1 MSEDVLVLIEEL
13 KKRIEALEEFKEGQT
28 KFTGELAY
36 EQAVDKGNIKILK
49 QYINPKGR
57 TRNDFD
63 ILANQL
69 RDEVLNRTRGIDY
82 KTVMSIFN
90 FGSHTEAYR
99 VMDKAVEK
107 FPLDVRIK
115 HILNSNR
122 KKRLIVRVGVST

>member
-1 MSEDVLVLIEEL
+1 MSEDILLLIEEL

-63 ILANQL
+63 ILANEL
-69 RDEVLNRTRGIDY
+69 LKEVLNRTRGLDY
-82 KTVMSIFN
+82 KIVMNIFN
-90 FGSHTEAYR
+90 FGSREEAYR
-99 VMDKAVEK
+99 LMDKTVKK
-107 FPLDVRIK
+107 FPQDVKIK

-122 KKRLIVRVGVST
+122 KKRLIARVGVPI

>member
-63 ILANQL
+63 ILANEL
-69 RDEVLNRTRGIDY
+69 MDKVINRTKGMDY
-82 KTVMSIFN
+82 KAVMNAFKLSSAD
-90 FGSHTEAYR
+90 GAYR
-99 VMDKAVEK
+99 LMDKTVEK
-107 FPLDVRIK
+107 FPQYVKIK

-122 KKRLIVRVGVST
+122 KKRLIVRVRGSA

>member
-63 ILANQL
+63 ILANEL
-69 RDEVLNRTRGIDY
+69 MDKVINRTKGMDY
-82 KTVMSIFN
+82 KAVMNTFKLSSAD
-90 FGSHTEAYR
+90 GAYR
-99 VMDKAVEK
+99 LMDKTVEK
-107 FPLDVRIK
+107 FPQYVKIK

-122 KKRLIVRVGVST
+122 KKRLIVRVRGSA